1 MSAPAGDRAVLNFRK
16 AGVAANH
23 RAANRESVTCLE
35 AALEAV
41 ANMDEGAER
50 TQHAIDARSELE
62 LPLMGLGQFHRSL
75 EHLREAESLA
85 RAAGDSRRLA
95 RIYSRMTYHLG
106 SLGEF
111 TAALETGER
120 ALALATEHAD
130 VARVIS
136 TNVVVARALYGLGDY
151 ARTIDLARHNDSLVG
166 RTEDSLGPSNVAF
179 SRVWAV
185 LAMAEVGG
193 FAEGSGVGEEAVR
206 VTRAQGWRHEEVWAC
221 LGLGRLY
228 VVQGAWERAI
238 ATLEPALPL
247 CETSSDL
254 AVYFSRTASSLGE
267 AYTRSGRMAEGLV
280 LLARAASHTEAIGF
294 IYSHAL
300 VLGMLGA
307 GHLLAGEILEGGRC
321 AEAALDT
328 ARRYRQRGWE
338 AWALRLLGEVAVR
351 RDPLDLAAAERHFCE
366 ARALAEERGMQP
378 LVTHCRLE
386 LGEAYRRAGDHARA
400 EAEIAAALA
409 EYRALQM
416 PYWAAR
422 VANSGF

>member
-1 MSAPAGDRAVLNFRK
+1 
-16 AGVAANH
+16 
-23 RAANRESVTCLE
+23 
-35 AALEAV
+35 
-41 ANMDEGAER
+41 
-50 TQHAIDARSELE
+50 
-62 LPLMGLGQFHRSL
+62 
-75 EHLREAESLA
+75 
-85 RAAGDSRRLA
+85 
-95 RIYSRMTYHLG
+95 
-106 SLGEF
+106 
-111 TAALETGER
+111 
-120 ALALATEHAD
+120 
-130 VARVIS
+130 
-136 TNVVVARALYGLGDY
+136 VARALYGLGDY

-166 RTEDSLGPSNVAF
+166 RTEDSLGLTNVAF

-206 VTRAQGWRHEEVWAC
+206 VARAQGWRHEEVWAC

-228 VVQGAWERAI
+228 VVQGAWGRAI

-307 GHLLAGEILEGGRC
+307 GHLLAGEIVEGDRC
-321 AEAALDT
+321 AEAALDM

-351 RDPLDLAAAERHFCE
+351 GDPLDLAAAERHFRE

-378 LVTHCRLE
+378 LVTHCHLG

-400 EAEIAAALA
+400 EAEMAAALA